1 MTDDSSI
8 NFWTWFFFIFSP
20 FFAIF
25 DDFFKVPKLTMNFQ
39 LSHNRSIKEVGEFG
53 QSLIHVW
60 TFLPTLI
67 HEVRASP
74 INPGGHLQVNC
85 PVNPWGI
92 QIALGPQGLGLHG
105 SGLSTHFWFWQMYP
119 VLQSGS
125 TVHSGPHPVMVS
137 GFGTSPAKH
146 RQIGFP
152 SLLAMH
158 IVPGPQGLGSQGSG
172 FKTHLQWSQQFIFYN
187 FSKRSC
193 IIHRPKSPTT

>member
-1 MTDDSSI
+1 M
-8 NFWTWFFFIFSP
+8 NL
-20 FFAIF
+20 A
-25 DDFFKVPKLTMNFQ
+25 KVRYIYEHFY
-39 LSHNRSIKEVGEFG
+39 
-53 QSLIHVW
+53 
-60 TFLPTLI
+60 FLPTLI

-125 TVHSGPHPVMVS
+125 TVHSGPQPVMVS
-137 GFGTSPAKH
+137 GLGTSPAKH

-172 FKTHLQWSQQFIFYN
+172 FKTHLQ
-187 FSKRSC
+187 
-193 IIHRPKSPTT
+193 

>member
-1 MTDDSSI
+1 
-8 NFWTWFFFIFSP
+8 
-20 FFAIF
+20 
-25 DDFFKVPKLTMNFQ
+25 MNFR

-60 TFLPTLI
+60 TFLPTFI

-125 TVHSGPHPVMVS
+125 TVHSGPQPVMVS
-137 GFGTSPAKH
+137 GLGTSPAKH

-172 FKTHLQWSQQFIFYN
+172 FKTHLQWSQKFNFYN

-193 IIHRPKSPTT
+193 IILNMRLEW

>member
-1 MTDDSSI
+1 MRVTIYLYIGVKELLERKKFSSFLRELLVWGNYWCAGI
-8 NFWTWFFFIFSP
+8 NHENTVLLRKYTYGW
-20 FFAIF
+20 
-25 DDFFKVPKLTMNFQ
+25 DK
-39 LSHNRSIKEVGEFG
+39 
-53 QSLIHVW
+53 
-60 TFLPTLI
+60 FLPTLI

-74 INPGGHLQVNC
+74 MNPGGHLQVNC

-125 TVHSGPHPVMVS
+125 TVHSGPQPVMVS
-137 GFGTSPAKH
+137 GLGTSPAKH

-172 FKTHLQWSQQFIFYN
+172 LKTHLQWSQ
-187 FSKRSC
+187 
-193 IIHRPKSPTT
+193 